1 MEPIVNISKYSKS
14 RNFVVT
20 FILLLMFIFIVW
32 IVYQKLNKPKQVK
45 EGFKNELNQVFGE
58 LRNVGREI
66 GQMPGKIQNDGNDV
80 KNISNTVGK
89 NVTKVVDDTKK
100 VSKDIENKVNSAVKK
115 IEEEGN
121 RITNLIDEKFMW
133 FIKEVEKAVKDIV
146 NNKILGF
153 FNELG
158 RALERGLVDP
168 VVVLFTAIGQVFVLL
183 GDIIM
188 MIINKIISLP
198 DCVPHYGWGAGS
210 QMAKKFMPGWLNSIV
225 DFFTSLGQW
234 IANLFKPL
242 LILIGI
248 DVDGWRK
255 AIKEKCYDFPAKR
268 KTEEMENVMKK
279 AGDNFIKNFGR
290 IQMKFNY

>member
-14 RNFVVT
+14 RNFVLT
-20 FILLLMFIFIVW
+20 FILFLMIIFIVW
-32 IVYQKLNKPKQVK
+32 IVYQKINKPKQVK
-45 EGFKNELNQVFGE
+45 EGFQNELNQTFGE
-58 LRNVGREI
+58 LRNVENEI
-66 GQMPGKIQNDGNDV
+66 GKISEKIQNVENDV
-80 KNISNTVGK
+80 KNVSDKVGK
-89 NVTKVVDDTKK
+89 NVTKVVDDTKN
-100 VSKDIENKVNSAVKK
+100 VNKDIENKVNAAVKK
-115 IEEEGN
+115 IEEKGN

-146 NNKILGF
+146 NNKILRF
-153 FNELG
+153 FHGLA

-168 VVVLFTAIGQVFVLL
+168 VVVLFTSIGQVFVLL

-210 QMAKKFMPGWLNSIV
+210 QMAQQFMPGWLNSIV
-225 DFFTSLGQW
+225 NFFTSLGQW
-234 IANLFKPL
+234 IVNVFKPL

-255 AIKEKCYDFPAKR
+255 AIKEKCYDFPAKK
-268 KTEEMENVMKK
+268 KTEEMENLMKE
-279 AGDNFIKNFGR
+279 AGNNFIKNFGR
-290 IQMKFNY
+290 IQMRFK

>member
-14 RNFVVT
+14 RNFVLT
-20 FILLLMFIFIVW
+20 FILFLMVIFILW
-32 IVYQKLNKPKQVK
+32 IAYKKISKPEKVK

-66 GQMPGKIQNDGNDV
+66 NQIPGKIKNVGNDV
-80 KNISNTVGK
+80 KNVSNSVGK
-89 NVTKVVDDTKK
+89 SVTRVVDDTKNI
-100 VSKDIENKVNSAVKK
+100 SKEIENKVNSAVKK
-115 IEEEGN
+115 IEKEGN
-121 RITNLIDEKFMW
+121 RITNLIDDKFMW
-133 FIKEVEKAVKDIV
+133 FIGEVEKSVKDIV

-168 VVVLFTAIGQVFVLL
+168 IVVLFTGIGQVFVLL
-183 GDIIM
+183 VDILM
-188 MIINKIISLP
+188 MIISKITSLP
-198 DCVPHYGWGAGS
+198 DCVPYYGWGAGS
-210 QMAKKFMPGWLNSIV
+210 GMAKKFMPGWLNSIV
-225 DFFTSLGQW
+225 GFFVSLGQW
-234 IANLFKPL
+234 IVNLLKPL
-242 LILIGI
+242 LVLIGI

-255 AIKEKCYDFPAKR
+255 AIKKKCYDFPAKR

-279 AGDNFIKNFGR
+279 AGDHFIKNFGR